1 MTGFICDPSFEAGDI
16 PATYTLAMYPVE
28 SVGGIVRDEQGRP
41 IEGVLVEP
49 MTWMRS
55 VLTELTVRSSIA
67 QRLSGPTLRAAGDV
81 RTCRRVSTRR
91 ESRFDFLMGIT
102 NESTY
107 PSTRHRSSSRLVRS
121 LFCREA

>member
-1 MTGFICDPSFEAGDI
+1 MTGFICDPSFQAGDI
-16 PATYTLAMYPVE
+16 PATYTLAMYPVG

-41 IEGVLVEP
+41 IEGVLIEP

-55 VLTELTVRSSIA
+55 GVDRTDRDEFDRPA
-67 QRLSGPTLRAAGDV
+67 LSGPTPRAAGVV

-91 ESRFDFLMGIT
+91 ESRSDFLMGIT